1 MERKRMSPSAKL
13 GWLTLA
19 IALFLQLAPA
29 TRQAS
34 AVTNPCPHVCG
45 YTFVGG
51 CCISDPKYDCYDY
64 CP

>member
-1 MERKRMSPSAKL
+1 MNPFTKL
-13 GWLTLA
+13 GWLALA
-19 IALFLQLAPA
+19 VALFLQLAPA
-29 TRQAS
+29 VRQDAAL

-51 CCISDPKYDCYDY
+51 CCVSDPKYDCYDY